1 MKPKVDFA
9 FKELMT
15 DETVRNGFLSAVL
28 ELKPEDIHKTAILNT
43 ELRRIHQDEKQ
54 GILDVHLLLNDDT
67 EIDIEI
73 QLSKLDVWSD
83 RALYYLSKMFGN
95 QLSPGEG
102 YRILYRCINISIL
115 DFRLFADS
123 EEFYSVF
130 GFYERRRH
138 TRATDKM
145 EFHVIELPKLPEKLE
160 KNSSDLLL
168 WAKFISAEKKEEFEM
183 LSGKNASI
191 DKAYERLQVISLDRQ
206 KRMEY
211 EAREKAVRDYNEMM
225 MESRESGLEL
235 GLEQGLEQGL
245 ELGLERGRTEGL
257 ELGRA
262 EGRRQEAVDIA
273 KKLLASG
280 VDEKIIAESTGL
292 SLAQIEG
299 LKE

>member
-15 DETVRNGFLSAVL
+15 DETVRHGFLSAVL

-115 DFRLFADS
+115 DFKLFADS

-160 KNSSDLLL
+160 ESSSDLLL

-191 DKAYERLQVISLDRQ
+191 DKAYERLQVISQDRQ

-211 EAREKAVRDYNEMM
+211 EAREKAIRDYNQMM
-225 MESRESGLEL
+225 MESRESGLE
-235 GLEQGLEQGL
+235 Q
-245 ELGLERGRTEGL
+245 GLERGR
-257 ELGRA
+257 A
-262 EGRRQEAVDIA
+262 EGISIGEKRKAIDMA
-273 KKLLASG
+273 KKLLAEG
-280 VDEKIIAESTGL
+280 ILEEVIAEWTGL
-292 SLAQIEG
+292 SLLQIRE
-299 LKE
+299 LKKEE

>member
-1 MKPKVDFA
+1 M
-9 FKELMT
+9 
-15 DETVRNGFLSAVL
+15 RNGEDYDVL
-28 ELKPEDIHKTAILNT
+28 EK
-43 ELRRIHQDEKQ
+43 
-54 GILDVHLLLNDDT
+54 
-67 EIDIEI
+67 
-73 QLSKLDVWSD
+73 
-83 RALYYLSKMFGN
+83 
-95 QLSPGEG
+95 
-102 YRILYRCINISIL
+102 CINISIL
-115 DFRLFADS
+115 DFKLFADS

-160 KNSSDLLL
+160 ENSSDLLL

-235 GLEQGLEQGL
+235 GLERGLEQG
-245 ELGLERGRTEGL
+245 RTEGISIG
-257 ELGRA
+257 EKRGA
-262 EGRRQEAVDIA
+262 EQRSVDIA

-292 SLAQIEG
+292 SLAQIEE

>member
-1 MKPKVDFA
+1 M
-9 FKELMT
+9 
-15 DETVRNGFLSAVL
+15 RNGEDYDVL
-28 ELKPEDIHKTAILNT
+28 EK
-43 ELRRIHQDEKQ
+43 
-54 GILDVHLLLNDDT
+54 
-67 EIDIEI
+67 
-73 QLSKLDVWSD
+73 
-83 RALYYLSKMFGN
+83 
-95 QLSPGEG
+95 
-102 YRILYRCINISIL
+102 CISINIL
-115 DFRLFADS
+115 DFKLFANK
-123 EEFYSVF
+123 ERFYF
-130 GFYERRRH
+130 RFYNH
-138 TRATDKM
+138 DYVDCSMDIDDM
-145 EFHVIELPKLPEKLE
+145 EIHIIELPKLPEKLE
-160 KNSSDLLL
+160 ENSSDLLL

-191 DKAYERLQVISLDRQ
+191 DRAYERLQVISLDRQ

-235 GLEQGLEQGL
+235 GLEQGL